1 MKLQKSIVFGV
12 VITCLFLN
20 SSLSSASSRVQSN
33 GNLQWGAAVNGLQL
47 SITDAHSNNLQVPE
61 FQVAFR
67 NVGTEDVTLN
77 LGFMLAN
84 GKVQLPQNIS
94 LNVTDAVGQTR
105 KLKFSDRRY
114 AGVFGRLDDYVV
126 PLRAGSTYTLKLRI
140 DQFWS
145 PDTKEFEW
153 KFPPG
158 KYQVMAQF
166 EGSGAKISNP
176 DVIGIKLM
184 NFWLG
189 TLRSNL
195 MVVEW

>member
-1 MKLQKSIVFGV
+1 
-12 VITCLFLN
+12 
-20 SSLSSASSRVQSN
+20 
-33 GNLQWGAAVNGLQL
+33 
-47 SITDAHSNNLQVPE
+47 LQVPE

-105 KLKFSDRRY
+105 KLKFLDRRY
-114 AGVFGRLDDYVV
+114 SGVFGRLDDYVV

-189 TLRSNL
+189 KVQSNT